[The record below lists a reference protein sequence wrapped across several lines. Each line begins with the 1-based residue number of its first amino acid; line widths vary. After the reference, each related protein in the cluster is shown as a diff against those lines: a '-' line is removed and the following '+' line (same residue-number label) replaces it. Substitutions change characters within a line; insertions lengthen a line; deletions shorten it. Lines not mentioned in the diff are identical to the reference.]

1 MPNRLRLLTVPFVV
15 TLAVCVDPGEL
26 SGQAESTVA
35 RSARIDTVPLLT
47 IGDEPDDPLFQ
58 VIGAVLAGDHLIVA
72 EMSSQTIRFY
82 DRSTGELLQTVG
94 GSGEGPG
101 EYRLLVSFK
110 RAGDRLYAFD
120 AGLFRATVLDLSGAL
135 ERTVSITPWGA
146 YQFPSLE
153 GVFPDGSFLVSARV
167 WDLANRP
174 RPPMIHRDP
183 MVLARY
189 DANGVFQD
197 SLNAYPGVE
206 YYVGTFG
213 NGGEAPRGLPFSST
227 TNVGVYGDGYFVSDN
242 KDPMIAVF
250 DAAGNRRRQVGPG
263 DPPEP
268 VRITPDD
275 RDRFA
280 DFDGIDADEFPQFY
294 PFYSGARVAGGDFW
308 VLDYLDP
315 EHDRQAEW
323 NVYSLDGEL
332 LRRVTA
338 SERLS
343 LLAVDG
349 DVAVVLV
356 LDDLNVETV
365 ELRRI
370 VATPPPPGG

>member
-1 MPNRLRLLTVPFVV
+1 MPNRLRLLAVPIIV
-15 TLAVCVDPGEL
+15 TLAVCIDLGEL

-47 IGDEPDDPLFQ
+47 IGDNPDDPLFQ
-58 VIGAVLAGDHLIVA
+58 VIGAVLAGDNLIVA
-72 EMSSQTIRFY
+72 EMSSRTVRFY

-101 EYRLLVSFK
+101 EYQLLVSFK
-110 RAGDRLYAFD
+110 RAGDRLYASD

-174 RPPMIHRDP
+174 RPPTTHRDP
-183 MVLARY
+183 MVLGRY

-206 YYVGTFG
+206 YYVRPFG

-250 DAAGNRRRQVGPG
+250 DAAGTRRRQVGP
-263 DPPEP
+263 DDQPELI
-268 VRITPDD
+268 RITPED
-275 RDRFA
+275 RNRFA
-280 DFDGIDADEFPQFY
+280 DFDGLEADEFPQFY
-294 PFYSGARVAGGDFW
+294 PFYSSARVAGGDFW
-308 VLDYLDP
+308 VLDYVDP
-315 EHDRQAEW
+315 QRDRQAEW
-323 NVYSLDGEL
+323 SVYSLDGEL

-370 VATPPPPGG
+370 VETSPPPAG